1 LEICQEDLSGEEL
14 EANSWCPKWDDP
26 TMIPDTVKK
35 LPRKPWIWR
44 VSGLAV
50 LALAWT
56 PTIGM
61 AQDAPAGWGAP
72 PAATAAEG
80 SAAPVVV
87 TQLGRAA
94 VPVGGLWA
102 FHPGD
107 DLKWAAPGY
116 DDAGWARV
124 RVGETWEQQDFR
136 NLTGFGWYRR
146 KIVVDAGTN
155 PDWALA
161 LMLPSVED
169 AAQVYW
175 NGRLVGSYGR
185 VYPHPV
191 WYGEPQ
197 WKELVLGKPGSG
209 VLAIRVWK
217 APYAYEAFP
226 NMGGLTGVPLMGNA
240 EGLSALRA
248 TRISGWSGDSYYN
261 LYSIGVALLSTVV
274 GLLALLAWF
283 RDRKQRMLFW
293 LAVYALR
300 PLALLLVGLSGNSW
314 AVGYG
319 AVGTVISAED
329 AALWFLLLYLL
340 GLAESRR
347 LVVWTRIFAV
357 TTVVLQL
364 LEGSLQFFDW
374 TRAPGFFLHADVGLT
389 IPCLVLE
396 AYPFV
401 LVGLALRKRLD
412 PARWMVAI
420 FAALS
425 DLYTSADSITGL
437 GERWT
442 HWTIANVIG
451 APLMTVGGNELS
463 FGTISDSLLLIAVV
477 YAVWRYQAEQSRKQ
491 SVLDEEF
498 RNAQELQQ
506 VLVPE
511 ALPAVPGYRVSSA
524 YRPAQVV
531 GGDFFQILALP
542 AGGGDCATLVVV
554 GDVSGKGLKAAMTVA
569 LIVGALRALAE
580 TTGDPAKLL
589 EGLNRRLHGRLHGGF
604 ATCLA
609 VRLEAN
615 GECVAASAG
624 HLAPLLNGEEVLLPG
639 ALPLGMVAAAEYA
652 TTRIEM
658 RAGDWLTLYTDGLP
672 EARSVEG
679 ELYGFERVQALVAV
693 EPDAESVAA
702 AAAAFG
708 QEDDVTVV
716 TVVREADDGRVET
729 AREIAATGG
738 RV

>member
-1 LEICQEDLSGEEL
+1 
-14 EANSWCPKWDDP
+14 
-26 TMIPDTVKK
+26 MIPDTMKRP
-35 LPRKPWIWR
+35 PRTLRKWR
-44 VSGLAV
+44 VPAPALV
-50 LALAWT
+50 ALAALVCV
-56 PTIGM
+56 PASGR
-61 AQDAPAGWGAP
+61 AQGSPALWGAAPAP
-72 PAATAAEG
+72 TATPG
-80 SAAPVVV
+80 SAAPLVV
-87 TQLGRAA
+87 TELGKAT

-107 DLKWAAPGY
+107 DLAWARPGY
-116 DDAGWARV
+116 DDGGWARI
-124 RVGETWEQQDFR
+124 RAGETWEQQGFR

-146 KIVVDAGTN
+146 RIVVDAGTN
-155 PDWALA
+155 PDWTMA
-161 LMLPSVED
+161 LMLPSVGD

-175 NGRLVGSYGR
+175 NGRLAGSYGR

-197 WKELVLGKPGSG
+197 WKEFVLGRPVSG

-217 APYAYEAFP
+217 APYAYESFP
-226 NMGGLTGVPLMGNA
+226 DMGGLTGAPLMGDA
-240 EGLSALRA
+240 EALTGLKIVQEHEWLR
-248 TRISGWSGDSYYN
+248 SN
-261 LYSIGVALLSTVV
+261 LYGLGVALLSTVV
-274 GLLALLAWF
+274 GLFSLLAWL
-283 RDRKQRMLFW
+283 RDRRQWMLFW

-300 PLALLLVGLSGNSW
+300 PLALLLVLLPGSSW

-340 GLAESRR
+340 GLAENRS
-347 LVVWTRIFAV
+347 LGVWTRVFAV

-364 LEGSLQFFDW
+364 LEASLQFFDW
-374 TRAPGFFLHADVGLT
+374 TRAPGFFLHADVALT
-389 IPCLVLE
+389 VPSLVLE

-401 LVGLALRKRLD
+401 LVGLALRRRLD

-442 HWTIANVIG
+442 HWTIDNVIR
-451 APLMTVGGNELS
+451 APLITVAGNGLN
-463 FGTISDSLLLIAVV
+463 FGTISDSLLLVAIV

-511 ALPAVPGYRVSSA
+511 SLLAVPGYRVSSA
-524 YRPAQVV
+524 YRPAQIV
-531 GGDFFQILALP
+531 GGDFFQIMAAGEGEGAALA
-542 AGGGDCATLVVV
+542 VV

-569 LIVGALRALAE
+569 LIVGALRTLAE

-589 EGLNRRLHGRLHGGF
+589 EGLNRRLHGRLKGGF

-615 GECVAASAG
+615 GECVATSAG
-624 HLAPLLNGEEVLLPG
+624 HLPPLLNGDEVSLPG
-639 ALPLGMVAAAEYA
+639 ALPLGMVAEAEYA
-652 TTRIEM
+652 TTLIRM
-658 RAGDWLTLYTDGLP
+658 RAGDRLTLYTDGLP
-672 EARSVEG
+672 EARSAEG
-679 ELYGFERVQALVAV
+679 ELFGFERVQALAAA

-702 AAAAFG
+702 AAAKFG

-716 TVVREADDGRVET
+716 TVAREAAEDIPAHRT
-729 AREIAATGG
+729 AEAVPVQATN
-738 RV
+738 

>member
-1 LEICQEDLSGEEL
+1 
-14 EANSWCPKWDDP
+14 
-26 TMIPDTVKK
+26 M
-35 LPRKPWIWR
+35 
-44 VSGLAV
+44 
-50 LALAWT
+50 
-56 PTIGM
+56 
-61 AQDAPAGWGAP
+61 
-72 PAATAAEG
+72 
-80 SAAPVVV
+80 
-87 TQLGRAA
+87 

-107 DLKWAAPGY
+107 DMAWAAPGY
-116 DDAGWARV
+116 DDTAWARI
-124 RVGETWEQQDFR
+124 RVGETWEQQGFR

-146 KIVVDAGTN
+146 KIVREPGAN
-155 PDWALA
+155 PGWTLA
-161 LMLPSVED
+161 VTLPSVED

-175 NGRLVGSYGR
+175 NGRLVGSYGH

-197 WKELVLGKPGSG
+197 WKEFVLGRPVSG

-217 APYAYEAFP
+217 AAYAYESFP
-226 NMGGLTGVPLMGNA
+226 DMGGLTGAPLMGDA
-240 EGLSALRA
+240 EALARLKTA
-248 TRISGWSGDSYYN
+248 HEHEWLRSN
-261 LYSIGVALLSTVV
+261 LYGLAVALLSTMV
-274 GLLALLAWF
+274 GLFALLAWL
-283 RDRKQRMLFW
+283 RDRKQWMLFW
-293 LAVYALR
+293 LAAYALR
-300 PLALLLVGLSGNSW
+300 PLALLLVLLPGNSW

-340 GLAESRR
+340 GLAENRR
-347 LVVWTRIFAV
+347 LAMWTRIFAV

-374 TRAPGFFLHADVGLT
+374 TRAPRFFLHADVGLT

-401 LVGLALRKRLD
+401 LIGLAFRKQLD

-425 DLYTSADSITGL
+425 DLYTSADSISGL

-442 HWTIANVIG
+442 HWTIDNAIR
-451 APLMTVGGNELS
+451 APLITVAGNGLNV
-463 FGTISDSLLLIAVV
+463 GTISDSLLLVAIV
-477 YAVWRYQAEQSRKQ
+477 YAVWRYQSEQSRKQ
-491 SVLDEEF
+491 SLLDEEY

-511 ALPAVPGYRVSSA
+511 ALPAVPGYQVSSA

-531 GGDFFQILALP
+531 GGDFFQILP
-542 AGGGDCATLVVV
+542 VEGATLAVV

-569 LIVGALRALAE
+569 LIVGALRTLAE
-580 TTGDPAKLL
+580 TTSDPAKLL
-589 EGLNRRLHGRLHGGF
+589 QGLNRRLHGRLKGGF
-604 ATCLA
+604 ATCVA

-615 GECVAASAG
+615 GECVVASAG
-624 HLAPLLNGEEVLLPG
+624 HLSPFLNGEEVSLPG
-639 ALPLGMVAAAEYA
+639 ALPLGMADAAEYA
-652 TTRIEM
+652 TTRIAL
-658 RAGDWLTLYTDGLP
+658 RAGDRLTLYTDGLP
-672 EARSVEG
+672 EARNAAG
-679 ELYGFERVQALVAV
+679 DLYGFERVQALVAA
-693 EPDAESVAA
+693 EPDAEAMAA

-716 TVVREADDGRVET
+716 SICRAGGGAARTPADL
-729 AREIAATGG
+729 AAATSDPEPVITNRQTEG
-738 RV
+738 